1 VVGINNSELDFEL
14 KVLIRRISEAVM
26 DISLS
31 NDRVTFID
39 RMIFLS
45 NLLMNYDIH
54 ISPAFRVIDEKAQ
67 DPTYFFTAFIDTNNL
82 EQALWI
88 HRIIRHLTR
97 YILLYDRFFEKGNND
112 YKLLARSVRKSL
124 NELLLTAHEDH
135 LYYSI
140 DFSLKQFWT
149 FWKFEKLIKCRINE
163 GRTFSYN
170 EIKYF
175 NQFKSSD
182 ASIVYANVL
191 AAKLPSFNENV
202 SVILH
207 YNQALLDILD
217 DWEDIEDDVRDD
229 MPNMFV
235 MAVVGIVPYN
245 RIKNTQHLQVRRLI
259 MDALDLSSISVI
271 GLIDEYQA
279 AIKDIFVPNNL
290 NFLKI
295 VSDHHVEKLKNLLS
309 SR

>member
-1 VVGINNSELDFEL
+1 
-14 KVLIRRISEAVM
+14 
-26 DISLS
+26 
-31 NDRVTFID
+31 
-39 RMIFLS
+39 
-45 NLLMNYDIH
+45 
-54 ISPAFRVIDEKAQ
+54 
-67 DPTYFFTAFIDTNNL
+67 
-82 EQALWI
+82 
-88 HRIIRHLTR
+88 
-97 YILLYDRFFEKGNND
+97 
-112 YKLLARSVRKSL
+112 
-124 NELLLTAHEDH
+124 
-135 LYYSI
+135 
-140 DFSLKQFWT
+140 
-149 FWKFEKLIKCRINE
+149 LIKCRINE